1 MAVLG
6 VFWGSTRK
14 NLTFW
19 DWMKAAPVTDQS
31 YVLQLRSVAFHAGS
45 DAPSQL
51 RESMRFASPQVVIE
65 EAV

>member
-1 MAVLG
+1 MALWRGFLG
-6 VFWGSTRK
+6 VNAK
-14 NLTFW
+14 NPTCS
-19 DWMKAAPVTDQS
+19 DWMKAVPVTDQS
-31 YVLQLRSVAFHAGS
+31 YVLQLRSAAFHAGS